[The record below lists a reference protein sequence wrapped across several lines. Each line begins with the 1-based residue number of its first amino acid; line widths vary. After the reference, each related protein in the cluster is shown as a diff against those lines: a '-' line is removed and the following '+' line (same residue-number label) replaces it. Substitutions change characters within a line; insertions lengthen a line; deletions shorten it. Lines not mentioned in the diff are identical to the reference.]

1 MAFVKILT
9 RQLLFLTIGL
19 LLAMPLTAE
28 ARQARSQVAKNIFK
42 AGHPC
47 PSNGNRRGSCP
58 GYVIDHVVALAC
70 GGADAPYNMQ
80 WQSIA
85 EGKAK
90 DGWERKGCQTKHQ
103 PSMPPKMV
111 NNTKDY
117 YTGPKGGCFIY
128 TKSAK
133 KRYVNQIY
141 CRNNS

>member
-1 MAFVKILT
+1 MTFVKILT

-42 AGHPC
+42 ARHPC

-80 WQSIA
+80 WQSIV

-90 DGWERKGCQTKHQ
+90 DGWERKGQGRICPMRPVSPLACTIRLTNGLIFQTVY
-103 PSMPPKMV
+103 S
-111 NNTKDY
+111 
-117 YTGPKGGCFIY
+117 
-128 TKSAK
+128 
-133 KRYVNQIY
+133 
-141 CRNNS
+141 